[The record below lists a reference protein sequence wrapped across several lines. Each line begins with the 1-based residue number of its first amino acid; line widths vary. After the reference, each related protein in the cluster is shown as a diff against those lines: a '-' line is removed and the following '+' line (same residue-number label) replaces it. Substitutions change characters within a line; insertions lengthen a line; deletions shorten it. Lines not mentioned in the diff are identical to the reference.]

1 MSKESKIVPKD
12 VYYDIDGVRAILLSR
27 GVNKSLEDIA
37 NEMGYTDEGLR
48 KLRKKGTQA
57 AASLLHFA
65 KENMLR
71 IEDIVKEV
79 DSKK

>member
-27 GVNKSLEDIA
+27 GVQKSLEDIA
-37 NEMGYTDEGLR
+37 NEMGYTEEGLR

-57 AASLLHFA
+57 AASLLHFV